1 MSTSPVASRL
11 GRSSLL
17 NTPNL
22 LSLSRVVLA
31 PMFIWLLT
39 DPGEVAGI
47 VAAGAFA
54 LACYSDWLDGH
65 LARTRGQTTNLGKL
79 LDPLADKILIL
90 SALIMLCAMPREPRI
105 PAWIV
110 ALIAVRE
117 VAVTGLRAIA
127 REEGLVLGAETL
139 GKAKTTFEVVGVF
152 SLLVHYRYWWL
163 DFFQAG
169 SAFLWIALVLALWSA
184 VIYHVHVGRA
194 LAARDATA

>member
-17 NTPNL
+17 NAPNL

-39 DPGEVAGI
+39 DPGAVAGI
-47 VAAGAFA
+47 VAAFAFA

-127 REEGLVLGAETL
+127 REEGLVLGRDA
-139 GKAKTTFEVVGVF
+139 GKAKTTFVVA
-152 SLLVHYRYWWL
+152 LQLAVHYRYWWL
-163 DFFQAG
+163 DSSRRDDVPVDRSGAR
-169 SAFLWIALVLALWSA
+169 ALVGRSTTHLASRPRRT
-184 VIYHVHVGRA
+184 V
-194 LAARDATA
+194 

>member
-17 NTPNL
+17 NAPNL

-39 DPGEVAGI
+39 DPGAVAGI
-47 VAAGAFA
+47 VAAFAFA

-117 VAVTGLRAIA
+117 VAVTGLPTGQVIQAHGPRRTKMAHIPA
-127 REEGLVLGAETL
+127 A
-139 GKAKTTFEVVGVF
+139 A
-152 SLLVHYRYWWL
+152 
-163 DFFQAG
+163 AG
-169 SAFLWIALVLALWSA
+169 SMSLST
-184 VIYHVHVGRA
+184 RSP
-194 LAARDATA
+194 T

>member
-1 MSTSPVASRL
+1 MSTDPLASRL
-11 GRSSLL
+11 GQSALF

-31 PMFIWLLT
+31 PIFIWLLT
-39 DPGEVAGI
+39 YPGALAGA
-47 VAAGAFA
+47 VAAVAFA
-54 LACYSDWLDGH
+54 LACFSDWLDGH

-90 SALIMLCAMPREPRI
+90 SARIMLCAMPREPRI

-127 REEGLVLGAETL
+127 RDEGIVLGAETL

-163 DFFQAG
+163 DFFSAG
-169 SAFLWIALVLALWSA
+169 LTFIWVALALALWSGW
-184 VIYHVHVGRA
+184 IYHLRVGRT
-194 LAARDATA
+194 LAARDAVS

>member
-1 MSTSPVASRL
+1 VSVDPVVPRPR
-11 GRSSLL
+11 RSALL
-17 NTPNL
+17 NAPNL

-31 PMFIWLLT
+31 PGFIWLLSY
-39 DPGEVAGI
+39 PGRFAGA
-47 VAAGAFA
+47 VAAVAFG

-65 LARTRGQTTNLGKL
+65 LARTRGQMTNLGKL
-79 LDPLADKILIL
+79 LDPLADKVLIL

-127 REEGLVLGAETL
+127 REEGLLFGAETL
-139 GKAKTTFEVVGVF
+139 GKAKTAFEVVSVF
-152 SLLVHYRYWWL
+152 SLLVHYRYGPL
-163 DFFQAG
+163 DFYSAG
-169 SAFLWIALVLALWSA
+169 EVFLWIALALALWSGFT
-184 VIYHVHVGRA
+184 YHWRVGRA

>member
-1 MSTSPVASRL
+1 VSADPLGR

-17 NTPNL
+17 TTPNL
-22 LSLSRVVLA
+22 LSLSRVILA

-39 DPGEVAGI
+39 YPGPLAGV
-47 VAAGAFA
+47 VAAVAFA

-90 SALIMLCAMPREPRI
+90 SALIMLCAMAREPRI

-110 ALIAVRE
+110 ALIAARE

-127 REEGLVLGAETL
+127 REEGILLGAENL
-139 GKAKTTFEVVGVF
+139 GKAKTTFEVVAVF

-163 DFFQAG
+163 DFFSAG
-169 SAFLWIALVLALWSA
+169 VTFLWLALFLALWSGL
-184 VIYHVHVGRA
+184 IYHLRVGRA
-194 LAARDATA
+194 LAARDATT

>member
-17 NTPNL
+17 NAPNL

-39 DPGEVAGI
+39 DPGAVAGI
-47 VAAGAFA
+47 VAAFAFA

>member
-1 MSTSPVASRL
+1 MSTDPATGR

-17 NTPNL
+17 TLPNL

-39 DPGEVAGI
+39 YPGRLAGA
-47 VAAGAFA
+47 VAALAFA

-65 LARTRGQTTNLGKL
+65 LARTRGQMTNLGKL

-90 SALIMLCAMPREPRI
+90 SALIMLCAMPREPSV
-105 PAWIV
+105 PAWMV

-127 REEGLVLGAETL
+127 REEGILLGADAL
-139 GKAKTTFEVVGVF
+139 GKAKTTFEVVSIF
-152 SLLVHYRYWWL
+152 SLLVHYRYGWL
-163 DFFQAG
+163 DFFSAG
-169 SAFLWIALVLALWSA
+169 IFFLWVALALALWSGA
-184 VIYHVHVGRA
+184 IYHLRVGRA
-194 LAARDATA
+194 LAARDVVG